1 MHKSLSLVYTN
12 RRRQKEEEALY
23 EIFNFFAGRTFSL
36 RAAKRESTQ
45 GGRGRG
51 KREAVGSA
59 AAHTNIERK

>member
-12 RRRQKEEEALY
+12 RRSQKEEEALY

-45 GGRGRG
+45 GGGG
-51 KREAVGSA
+51 EAVGSA